1 MQPWKRIERAAFYS
15 PHLQLVYLRIPKVA
29 CSSFKRSIWHAVDHK
44 LGEVTLKS
52 GVSPHDKAK
61 SPFAKSA
68 DEIRS
73 QIDSFVNASFFTV
86 VRNPYSR
93 LLSAFLD
100 KVTKKNRDLNVWSVI
115 RKQLSY
121 NDDDYPDFSDFVD
134 RLVKQRPSY
143 LENHFL
149 EQNIV
154 ICSNHLPVDH
164 LGHMES
170 LGSTSSFLG
179 IFGVPI
185 RNHRSHS
192 TGSTSRIKEFY
203 TRKEL
208 DSVQRFFRKDFEL
221 FGYSD
226 DPDIL
231 APTLKPQF
239 EPVSRDNLSDKLDR
253 LLSQKHDSI

>member
-15 PHLQLVYLRIPKVA
+15 SDLRLVYLRIPKVA
-29 CSSFKRSIWHAVDHK
+29 CSSFKKSIWLSVDHK
-44 LGEVTLKS
+44 LGKVTLKP

-73 QIDSFVNASFFTV
+73 QLDGFVNASFFTV

-100 KVTKKNRDLNVWSVI
+100 KIAKKNRDLNVWSAI
-115 RKQLSY
+115 KKQLSY
-121 NDDDYPDFSDFVD
+121 RDDDYPNFSDFVD

-143 LENHFL
+143 LENHFS

-154 ICSNHLPVDH
+154 ICSSYLPVDH

-170 LGSTSSFLG
+170 LGSTSSFLDG
-179 IFGVPI
+179 FGVPV

-192 TGSTSRIKEFY
+192 TGSTSRIREFY

-208 DSVQRFFRKDFEL
+208 DAVQKFFYKDFEL

-226 DPDIL
+226 DPDVL
-231 APTLKPQF
+231 GPTLKPKF
-239 EPVSRDNLSDKLDR
+239 KSISRDNLSDKLDR
-253 LLSQKHDSI
+253 ILSQKHDSV